1 MQSIHVLTRLLTVT
15 VTTMLFDIKPTK
27 GVVLA
32 KYNTNN
38 VQGYHLSCKELLS
51 PMY

>member
-1 MQSIHVLTRLLTVT
+1 MSLAPGTLNSTTLFAMLTC
-15 VTTMLFDIKPTK
+15 KK